1 VPQLRL
7 AVPGT
12 TDYYVNDKQGEPLF
26 VVTAEANAG
35 MVKMLLQLTP
45 KIRALVGEKR
55 RPTIVFDR
63 GGWSPKLFVQLLEQ
77 RFDVL
82 TYRKGRIDMV
92 AERLF
97 KDHAARIG
105 GRRMRYRLHDTR
117 VALLGGDLRLRQ
129 VTRLTEGGHQ
139 TSILTS
145 RLDLKAIEVA
155 YRMFERWRQENFFKY
170 MREEFAI
177 DALAEHAAEP
187 DDPTRTVPNPA
198 RRAMDDQVASAR
210 AAEGKLAQE
219 YGHAAIDNPEAVR
232 PTARGFKIAHGKLG
246 NRLRVA
252 REQLAELQRRRAALP
267 ERVPVGVALGG
278 TPVVK
283 LATERQHLTTVLK
296 MVAYQIESDL
306 LGLLRPHYARVDE
319 EGRTLV
325 QTAIQSAAALAPG
338 ADRLAVTIAPL
349 SSQHRSKAVSA
360 VCAALNETGVA
371 FPGTTKVMHFEVAG
385 RPDEAQKADK
395 SGQG

>member
-1 VPQLRL
+1 
-7 AVPGT
+7 
-12 TDYYVNDKQGEPLF
+12 
-26 VVTAEANAG
+26 
-35 MVKMLLQLTP
+35 MLLQLTP
-45 KIRALVGEKR
+45 QIRSLVGEKR

-82 TYRKGRIDMV
+82 TYRKGRIDKV

-97 KDHAARIG
+97 KTTKARING
-105 GRRMRYRLHDTR
+105 HQVIYRLHDTR
-117 VALLGGDLRLRQ
+117 VALLGGNLRLRQ
-129 VTRLTEGGHQ
+129 VTRLTEGHQ

-145 RLDLKAIEVA
+145 RADLKAIAVA

-177 DALAEHAAEP
+177 DALAEHAVEP

-198 RRAMDDQVASAR
+198 RRAMDDQVAAAR

-252 REQLAELQRRRAALP
+252 REQLAELQRQRAALP
-267 ERVPVGVALGG
+267 GRVPVGVALGG
-278 TPVVK
+278 APIVK
-283 LATERQHLTTVLK
+283 LASERQHLTTVLK

-325 QTAIQSAAALAPG
+325 QTAIQSAAALSPG
-338 ADRLAVTIAPL
+338 ADRLGVTIAPL
-349 SSQHRSKAVSA
+349 SSQHRSRAVSA
-360 VCAALNETGVA
+360 VCAALNMTGVA
-371 FPGTTKVMHFEVAG
+371 FPGTTKVMHFGVAG
-385 RPDEAQKADK
+385 SPDEAQKADK
-395 SGQG
+395 SGKG